1 MFAARS
7 DLRLQMAI
15 SPLFL
20 LAEVVQDADMVDYL
34 AGFLHTVFVLCEST
48 PMLVITSEEQL
59 LQLS

>member
-1 MFAARS
+1 
-7 DLRLQMAI
+7 MAI

-34 AGFLHTVFVLCEST
+34 AGFLHTVFVLCESA